1 MTKEMF
7 DNWAEL
13 GLHTLL
19 KSPFLLP
26 SLAIHLMALYFA
38 LGFGNFPSRE
48 KSASIP
54 IQLLEMREG
63 SSPDKSIGPERG
75 PGGPRTLPK
84 QGNPAPPR
92 QRTGSLDKGSLET
105 STSSVE
111 PAPAPEVPPLPGP
124 KVLTGTARPEPLALK
139 ESSSDSL
146 VQLPTKGTSASLP
159 SAAGLDTKNTAS
171 LKGNGEAAGIK
182 ALKEG
187 PQLPGALKGTGTATA
202 PYGAPGGSPTG
213 TGAAGGG
220 TGVGTGGGSYGGL
233 KGALGADFNQYLE
246 RVKKRVNSVW
256 KYPEEVAGTQKVAV
270 LFSLDKAGKLI
281 KAEVLE
287 STDSRI
293 NASALEA
300 MTKASPFPPI
310 PENLKELAGEPL
322 ILRFTVSI
330 RVRS

>member
-7 DNWAEL
+7 ESWAEL
-13 GLHTLL
+13 GLHTLF

-26 SLAIHLMALYFA
+26 SLAIHLMALYLA
-38 LGFGNFPSRE
+38 LGIGNFPSGE
-48 KSASIP
+48 KSVSIP

-92 QRTGSLDKGSLET
+92 ERTGSLDNGSLET
-105 STSSVE
+105 STPSEE
-111 PAPAPEVPPLPGP
+111 PAPTPQIAPLPGP
-124 KVLTGTARPEPLALK
+124 KVLAGTARPEPLALK

-146 VQLPTKGTSASLP
+146 VQLPTKESSASLP
-159 SAAGLDTKNTAS
+159 SAVGPDTKNPAS
-171 LKGNGEAAGIK
+171 LKGTGEAAGIK

-187 PQLPGALKGTGTATA
+187 PQLSGALKGTGMASA
-202 PYGAPGGSPTG
+202 PYGAPGGSRTG

-220 TGVGTGGGSYGGL
+220 TGVGAGGGSYGGL
-233 KGALGADFNQYLE
+233 KGALSADFNQYLE
-246 RVKKRVNSVW
+246 LVKKRVNSAW

-270 LFSLDKAGKLI
+270 LFSLDKAGKLM
-281 KAEVLE
+281 KAEVLD
-287 STDSRI
+287 SSDSRI

-300 MTKASPFPPI
+300 MRKASPFPPI

-330 RVRS
+330 RIRG